1 MAQEAQLQALE
12 QMEGLRFPNRSSF
25 RAWLGRVLTNAVVR
39 RGRRLR
45 LPRAA
50 LDGGLA
56 GSGSSP
62 SERLMRDERWE
73 NARANLAGL
82 PERQRQIVQ
91 LRLWDGLSFEAC
103 GLRLGVN
110 ETNARVIFHRALA
123 RLRKESRPDL

>member
-1 MAQEAQLQALE
+1 
-12 QMEGLRFPNRSSF
+12 MEGLRFPNRSSF

-73 NARANLAGL
+73 NARANLAG
-82 PERQRQIVQ
+82 
-91 LRLWDGLSFEAC
+91 
-103 GLRLGVN
+103 
-110 ETNARVIFHRALA
+110 
-123 RLRKESRPDL
+123 